1 MKAYL
6 NDFLDHSLDA
16 EATVNIWLAGLRVKH
31 LIELKVSPQV
41 LVLRM
46 IVNTDDPLLEVG
58 LHPRTIVPRAPLMW
72 HERAHTYSNFDSLL
86 LLMSTSS
93 VLLHFLW
100 I

>member
-1 MKAYL
+1 
-6 NDFLDHSLDA
+6 LDA
-16 EATVNIWLAGLRVKH
+16 KATIHIWLAGLRVEN
-31 LIELKVSPQV
+31 LIELEVPPQV

-58 LHPRTIVPRAPLMW
+58 LHPRTIVPRPPLMW

-93 VLLHFLW
+93 VLLHFLL